1 MDLTLY
7 VLTDRGI
14 SGRTHEDQVEAAVA
28 GGATAIQLRE
38 KTLPAGDVVAIGRRI
53 AAICRR
59 SGVLFIVNDRA
70 DVAVECGAE
79 GLHVGPD
86 DLAVPDA
93 RKILGRG
100 KIVGASAGTIAEAQ
114 RAQAEGADYLGVGSV
129 FATLTKPD
137 AGEPLGVA
145 RLAEIIRV
153 VTIPVVGIGG
163 ITAEN
168 AADVIRAGAA
178 GVAVIAA
185 VVGQDDIAAAGR
197 RLRERIDAARDGR

>member
-7 VLTDRGI
+7 VLTDRLV
-14 SGRTHEDQVEAAVA
+14 SGRPHEEQVEQAIQ

-38 KTLPAGDVVAIGRRI
+38 KTLSSRDVVEIGRRI
-53 AAICRR
+53 AGICKR

-70 DVAVECGAE
+70 DVAVACGAD
-79 GLHVGPD
+79 GVHVGQD
-86 DLAVPDA
+86 DLPVPVA
-93 RKILGRG
+93 RKIVARG

-129 FATLTKPD
+129 FPTSTKPD

-145 RLAEIIRV
+145 ALAEVIRAV
-153 VTIPVVGIGG
+153 RVPVVGIGG

-168 AADVIRAGAA
+168 VAEVIRAGAA
-178 GVAVIAA
+178 GVAVVAA
-185 VVGQDDIAAAGR
+185 VVGQDDIAAAAR
-197 RLRERIDAARDGR
+197 RLRERIDAARDRR

>member
-14 SGRTHEDQVEAAVA
+14 SGRPHEEQVDAAIA

-38 KTLPAGDVVAIGRRI
+38 KALPAGDVVAIGRRI
-53 AAICRR
+53 AATCRR
-59 SGVLFIVNDRA
+59 AGVLCIVNDRA
-70 DVAVECGAE
+70 DVAAWCGTD
-79 GLHVGPD
+79 GVHVGQD
-86 DLAVPDA
+86 DLPVRAA
-93 RKILGRG
+93 RQILGHG
-100 KIVGASAGTIAEAQ
+100 KIVGASAGTIIEAQ

-129 FATLTKPD
+129 FATSTKPD

-145 RLAEIIRV
+145 RLAEIIRA

-168 AADVIRAGAA
+168 AGDVIRAGAA

-185 VVGQDDIAAAGR
+185 VVGQEDIAAAGR

>member
-14 SGRTHEDQVEAAVA
+14 SGRTHEEQVEAAIR

-38 KTLPAGDVVAIGRRI
+38 KALPAGDVVAIGRRI
-53 AAICRR
+53 AAICRQA
-59 SGVLFIVNDRA
+59 GVLFIVNDHA
-70 DVAVECGAE
+70 DVAARCGAD
-79 GLHVGPD
+79 GVHVGQC
-86 DLAVPDA
+86 DLLVPTA
-93 RKILGRG
+93 RQILDGG
-100 KIVGASAGTIAEAQ
+100 KIVGASAGTIDESR
-114 RAQAEGADYLGVGSV
+114 RAQAAGADYLGVGSV
-129 FATLTKPD
+129 FATSTKPD

-145 RLAEIIRV
+145 RLAEIIRA

-168 AADVIRAGAA
+168 AAEVVRAGAA

-185 VVGQDDIAAAGR
+185 VVGQEDIAAAAR
-197 RLRERIDAARDGR
+197 RLRERIDAARNGR